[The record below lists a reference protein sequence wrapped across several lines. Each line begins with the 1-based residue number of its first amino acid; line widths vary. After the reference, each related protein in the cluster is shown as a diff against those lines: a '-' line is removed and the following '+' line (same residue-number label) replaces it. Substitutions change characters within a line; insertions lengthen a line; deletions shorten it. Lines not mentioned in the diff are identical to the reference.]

1 MRSFLEDHAG
11 CRNGPGLSRRDT
23 PRRGGLAG
31 VVRDAGDVV
40 AEDRG
45 GELVELG
52 GEGVEVWRPVRAT
65 CLGEDVFRLDET
77 SVPAEEDWEFRP
89 GDAVQ
94 VVMREDADGPVRI
107 ACGAVRVG

>member
-1 MRSFLEDHAG
+1 M
-11 CRNGPGLSRRDT
+11 
-23 PRRGGLAG
+23 
-31 VVRDAGDVV
+31 VRDAGDVV
-40 AEDRG
+40 TDDGAARSSSSTAMACSETIFVR
-45 GELVELG
+45 LL